1 MPKFNRLQRLRVG
14 LAVLFAL
21 GASLCLQAAEAAG
34 NSPSIKVMSF
44 NLRYASDTP
53 PNAWGQRLP
62 VMVACLEKSDPD
74 LIGTQ
79 EGLYRQ
85 LKDLERELP
94 QFAWIGLG
102 RDGGS
107 KGEFMAVFYKK
118 SRFEPVAFD
127 HYWLSDTPDVV
138 ASTTWGNTNRR
149 MVTWVRFKEKA
160 SGREFYFQNTH
171 LDHAIQP
178 AREKAAELI
187 LKKQADLDPALP
199 TLLVGDFNA
208 YAGRNKAYSILV
220 GDDLYKDS
228 WQTARERRGPAVF
241 TFTGFEKII
250 EGDGRIDWILHKG
263 PVDVAWVEIDTFK
276 QGDQWPSDHFP
287 VVAEITLK

>member
-1 MPKFNRLQRLRVG
+1 MPKFNRLQCLRVG
-14 LAVLFAL
+14 LAVLFAF
-21 GASLCLQAAEAAG
+21 GAQLCLQAAETADK
-34 NSPSIKVMSF
+34 NLPMKVMTF

-94 QFAWIGLG
+94 QYAWIGLG

-149 MVTWVRFKEKA
+149 MVTWVRFKEKG

-171 LDHAIQP
+171 LDHALQP

-220 GDDLYKDS
+220 GDGLYKDS
-228 WQTARERRGPAVF
+228 WQTARERRGQVVYS
-241 TFTGFEKII
+241 FTGFQKIT

-263 PVDVAWVEIDTFK
+263 PIDVAWVEIDTFK

>member
-220 GDDLYKDS
+220 GDSLYKDS
-228 WQTARERRGPAVF
+228 WQTARERRGPVVF

-263 PVDVAWVEIDTFK
+263 PVDVDWVEIDTFK